1 MLEYPTDT
9 TRTIASL
16 IVSDAAT
23 KFPDIRFIFSHAG
36 GTLTSIAGRLLG
48 PEMTAANL
56 TGTPKPNSRLF
67 HLRRFYYDTAGSA
80 NPVNMTALK
89 TLVPTSQILFGT
101 DAPFV
106 DGAPQVAGLQT
117 SGFNADELRAIER
130 ENTLQLIPRLRT

>member
-1 MLEYPTDT
+1 M
-9 TRTIASL
+9 
-16 IVSDAAT
+16 SDAAT

-56 TGTPKPNSRLF
+56 TGTPKPNSRLY

-101 DAPFV
+101 DAPFNPAEWTV
-106 DGAPQVAGLQT
+106 SGLPKLGLT
-117 SGFNADELRAIER
+117 EPELRAVGR
-130 ENTLQLIPRLRT
+130 DNALALLPRLRA